1 MLFITA
7 KMSSKPSYRF
17 MWYAIHCNDNF
28 LERKI
33 YFEKRQKNPRKQ
45 KSVPKPAS
53 SPAPTKT
60 CSGGRKEN
68 KSFKENKVWLK
79 GNKSISE
86 SSLKNGWS
94 WIISSKTD
102 PDQLGCERWLTEHS
116 YSPRLEHETFFLMP
130 SFHYEAERWRIQ
142 FVIDPKSFA
151 ERHSPFFRGSPV
163 KTKQSKANEANVSF
177 CSKGLQGIQKS
188 LPARFWWG
196 GGVVK
201 KKKAGEAWGENGWFQ
216 KISRHLIL
224 PKSKRKSCQFSQQ
237 GKTGFYHSKSM
248 NGLVKMS
255 FPFT

>member
-7 KMSSKPSYRF
+7 KMSSKPSYRL

-28 LERKI
+28 LERQI
-33 YFEKRQKNPRKQ
+33 YFEKQQKKPKKQ

-53 SPAPTKT
+53 SPTPTKT

-196 GGVVK
+196 GGWGGK
-201 KKKAGEAWGENGWFQ
+201 KKRGGSLGREWLIPKDKSSRNFTEKQEEKLPILTARQGRVLSLQVHERFGEDE
-216 KISRHLIL
+216 
-224 PKSKRKSCQFSQQ
+224 
-237 GKTGFYHSKSM
+237 
-248 NGLVKMS
+248 
-255 FPFT
+255 FPL